1 MENKTNVIQR
11 IDEMLSE
18 SDKFREEWNTCDLQ
32 YEANTYED
40 IYGNLHVNTPL
51 EQNLIEMDL
60 GRTAGLPLFDVQP
73 D

>member
-18 SDKFREEWNTCDLQ
+18 SDKFHEEWDTCDLQ

-40 IYGNLHVNTPL
+40 VYGNLHVNTPL